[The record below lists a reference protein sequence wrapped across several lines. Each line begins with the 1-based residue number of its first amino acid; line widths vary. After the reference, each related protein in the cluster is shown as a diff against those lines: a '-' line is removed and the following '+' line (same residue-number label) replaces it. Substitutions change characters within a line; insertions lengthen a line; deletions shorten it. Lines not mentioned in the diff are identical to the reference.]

1 MLRRKNND
9 SIDYG
14 KLNEG
19 IRIGVNILKI
29 FFILAIVILVFIC
42 SRLLGGWGILPF
54 IYWYSYSLAF

>member
-1 MLRRKNND
+1 MFKKKND

-29 FFILAIVILVFIC
+29 VLKYQDKTGYAYRAYL
-42 SRLLGGWGILPF
+42 R
-54 IYWYSYSLAF
+54 